1 MKSIATAT
9 EFMLFFFFVLS
20 PLEDISKLR
29 TGGCCR
35 REGGILKNVCS
46 INLTRN
52 SFCPIPC
59 LTLGRGEGGSDP

>member
-9 EFMLFFFFVLS
+9 EFMLFFFVVLS

-35 REGGILKNVCS
+35 REGGILRK
-46 INLTRN
+46 L
-52 SFCPIPC
+52 C
-59 LTLGRGEGGSDP
+59 LIIQTGTASVPFPVSP